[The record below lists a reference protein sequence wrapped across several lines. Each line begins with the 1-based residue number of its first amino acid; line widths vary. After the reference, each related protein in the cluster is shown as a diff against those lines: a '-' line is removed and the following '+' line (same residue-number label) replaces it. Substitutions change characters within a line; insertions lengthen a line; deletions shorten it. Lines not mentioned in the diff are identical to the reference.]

1 MSVFEKYKLKQE
13 YENYTEEDHKV
24 WSILYKKQ
32 MEHLPNIA
40 NQAYLDGMKHIHF
53 KANEI
58 PRFDVVNREM
68 SKLTGWNIFVVPGLV
83 PNNEFF
89 YLMSNRF
96 FPCSTWLR
104 SMAQLKYIEEPD
116 MFHDVFGHLPMLTEP
131 FFCNYLKEISAITL
145 EHLGNRNIV
154 EIMARLYWY
163 TIEFGMIYEKNA
175 LKIYGA
181 GIMSSAGESRYC
193 TGNVPNHVAYDVQ
206 RIFET
211 PYVRDRFQDT
221 YFVIDS
227 FEQLTDSLPKIREII
242 NFYIKNNVEVS
253 LSYADSYSA

>member
-1 MSVFEKYKLKQE
+1 
-13 YENYTEEDHKV
+13 
-24 WSILYKKQ
+24 
-32 MEHLPNIA
+32 
-40 NQAYLDGMKHIHF
+40 
-53 KANEI
+53 
-58 PRFDVVNREM
+58 
-68 SKLTGWNIFVVPGLV
+68 
-83 PNNEFF
+83 
-89 YLMSNRF
+89 
-96 FPCSTWLR
+96 
-104 SMAQLKYIEEPD
+104 
-116 MFHDVFGHLPMLTEP
+116 MLTEP